1 MCLIAVLGIVI
12 VSGYIFVT
20 INNLSADDTND
31 LFHTLDAVL
40 KLGSAENLNLT
51 IGNTVANVLIYIRL
65 KQLARQHVDS
75 NLNNLSL
82 I

>member
-12 VSGYIFVT
+12 VGGYIFVT

-65 KQLARQHVDS
+65 KQLARQLDS